1 MYLCLA
7 KSIDRCCTL
16 MDASISLAHT
26 LTTYHFTFSAIH
38 PLHNYHGRR
47 ADRTKDLPMSHIMHK
62 PVCAPTWLLQ
72 AQLAPCELVSL
83 LQRPLG
89 WRSKRHPRRCGL
101 STVQQPASLQCG
113 STASVYW
120 STDRRA
126 APDCTCAARRPSIA
140 PHELHQQSHYYRSS
154 DYSLCRWHQA
164 TATSIE
170 TAAEN
175 PTTIGVV

>member
-1 MYLCLA
+1 
-7 KSIDRCCTL
+7 
-16 MDASISLAHT
+16 
-26 LTTYHFTFSAIH
+26 
-38 PLHNYHGRR
+38 
-47 ADRTKDLPMSHIMHK
+47 MSHIMHK

-126 APDCTCAARRPSIA
+126 APDR
-140 PHELHQQSHYYRSS
+140 
-154 DYSLCRWHQA
+154 
-164 TATSIE
+164 
-170 TAAEN
+170 
-175 PTTIGVV
+175 TTIDQAITACVDGIKPLLPVLKLLLRTQQQ